1 MQRRTND
8 MQNINISNY
17 DFTQRQSEDQA
28 SMTKPKEFERE
39 KLVQYGK
46 QLNDVAL
53 EIQEWI

>member
-1 MQRRTND
+1 

-17 DFTQRQSEDQA
+17 DFPQRQSEDQA
-28 SMTKPKEFERE
+28 SMIKPKEFERE

-46 QLNDVAL
+46 QLNDVAF

>member
-1 MQRRTND
+1 MQRRTNEL
-8 MQNINISNY
+8 QNINISNY
-17 DFTQRQSEDQA
+17 DFPQRQSEDQA
-28 SMTKPKEFERE
+28 SMNKPKEFERE